1 MDSMTALQAANFF
14 RAESDKFVN
23 IAKTLNLVPQ

>member
-14 RAESDKFVN
+14 RAERDKFVT
-23 IAKTLNLVPQ
+23 IAKTLNPVPQ